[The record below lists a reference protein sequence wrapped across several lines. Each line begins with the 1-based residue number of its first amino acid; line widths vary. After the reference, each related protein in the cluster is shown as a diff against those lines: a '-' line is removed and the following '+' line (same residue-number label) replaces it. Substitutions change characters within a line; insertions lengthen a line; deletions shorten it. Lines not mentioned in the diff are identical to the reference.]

1 MGIWD
6 YISST
11 SDSVKR
17 NSPDL
22 TAVKGWCS
30 SSYGHS
36 WTAVAKIDNSV
47 RMKLNQSMPDEEAQS
62 KMSQFAT
69 NFAKNATVH
78 ACHEGLKIIPG
89 LLLLQLQYHPP
100 SSFSCLDLYKMT
112 KYSYKMSTFTLS
124 LNCVE

>member
-6 YISST
+6 YI
-11 SDSVKR
+11 
-17 NSPDL
+17 
-22 TAVKGWCS
+22 

-36 WTAVAKIDNSV
+36 WTAVAKIDNAV
-47 RMKLNQSMPDEEAQS
+47 RMKLYQSMPDEEARS

-69 NFAKNATVH
+69 DFAKNATVH

-100 SSFSCLDLYKMT
+100 SSFSCLDFIQDDQIFIQDVHIHIKFELR
-112 KYSYKMSTFTLS
+112 
-124 LNCVE
+124 

>member
-17 NSPDL
+17 NSPYL
-22 TAVKGWCS
+22 TALKGWCS

-36 WTAVAKIDNSV
+36 WTALAKIDNAV
-47 RMKLNQSMPDEEAQS
+47 RMKLNQSMPDEEARS
-62 KMSQFAT
+62 KMSQ
-69 NFAKNATVH
+69 FAKNATVH

-100 SSFSCLDLYKMT
+100 SSFSCLNLYKMT